1 MAETKG
7 FRESSLNDSGELD
20 AQKAVLR
27 LLVVLFIC
35 SICFFFCFFV
45 FLYLCVTSPQKKN
58 LRYKSLNLFENR
70 LLIEGRLGKKISTW
84 QATRTGF
91 VFTTEMFLLQ

>member
-7 FRESSLNDSGELD
+7 FRESSLNDSGKLD

-35 SICFFFCFFV
+35 SICFFCFV
-45 FLYLCVTSPQKKN
+45 FFIPLRDKSSKKN

>member
-1 MAETKG
+1 MLKKLFFVCWSFYLFALSV
-7 FRESSLNDSGELD
+7 FF
-20 AQKAVLR
+20 
-27 LLVVLFIC
+27 VLF
-35 SICFFFCFFV
+35 FFIP
-45 FLYLCVTSPQKKN
+45 LRDKSSKKY

>member
-7 FRESSLNDSGELD
+7 FRESSLNDSGDLD

-35 SICFFFCFFV
+35 SICFFCFV
-45 FLYLCVTSPQKKN
+45 FFIPLRDKSSKKK
-58 LRYKSLNLFENR
+58 L
-70 LLIEGRLGKKISTW
+70 
-84 QATRTGF
+84 A
-91 VFTTEMFLLQ
+91 LQELELV

>member
-7 FRESSLNDSGELD
+7 FRESSLNDSGKLD

-35 SICFFFCFFV
+35 SICFFVLFF
-45 FLYLCVTSPQKKN
+45 FIP
-58 LRYKSLNLFENR
+58 LRDKSS
-70 LLIEGRLGKKISTW
+70 KKIL
-84 QATRTGF
+84 A
-91 VFTTEMFLLQ
+91 LQELELV

>member
-27 LLVVLFIC
+27 LLVILFIC
-35 SICFFFCFFV
+35 SICFFLFCFFIPLRDKSSKQV
-45 FLYLCVTSPQKKN
+45 L

>member
-7 FRESSLNDSGELD
+7 FRESSLNDSGKLD

-35 SICFFFCFFV
+35 SICFFFVLFF
-45 FLYLCVTSPQKKN
+45 FIP
-58 LRYKSLNLFENR
+58 LRDKSS
-70 LLIEGRLGKKISTW
+70 KKIL
-84 QATRTGF
+84 A
-91 VFTTEMFLLQ
+91 LQELELV

>member
-35 SICFFFCFFV
+35 SICFFLFFCFFIP
-45 FLYLCVTSPQKKN
+45 LRDKSSKKK
-58 LRYKSLNLFENR
+58 L
-70 LLIEGRLGKKISTW
+70 
-84 QATRTGF
+84 A
-91 VFTTEMFLLQ
+91 LQELELV

>member
-35 SICFFFCFFV
+35 CICFFFVLFF
-45 FLYLCVTSPQKKN
+45 FFIPLRDKSSKKK
-58 LRYKSLNLFENR
+58 L
-70 LLIEGRLGKKISTW
+70 
-84 QATRTGF
+84 A
-91 VFTTEMFLLQ
+91 LQELELV

>member
-7 FRESSLNDSGELD
+7 FRESSLNDSGDLD

-35 SICFFFCFFV
+35 SICFLFLF

>member
-35 SICFFFCFFV
+35 SICFFFFFL
-45 FLYLCVTSPQKKN
+45 FFFDLYTSD
-58 LRYKSLNLFENR
+58 
-70 LLIEGRLGKKISTW
+70 
-84 QATRTGF
+84 AAHDRTA
-91 VFTTEMFLLQ
+91 V

>member
-7 FRESSLNDSGELD
+7 FRESSLNDSGDLD

-35 SICFFFCFFV
+35 SICFFFVFFIP
-45 FLYLCVTSPQKKN
+45 LRDKSSKKK
-58 LRYKSLNLFENR
+58 L
-70 LLIEGRLGKKISTW
+70 
-84 QATRTGF
+84 A
-91 VFTTEMFLLQ
+91 LQELELV

>member
-7 FRESSLNDSGELD
+7 FRESSLNDSGKLD

-35 SICFFFCFFV
+35 SICFFCFVF
-45 FLYLCVTSPQKKN
+45 FLYLCVTSPQKKY

>member
-7 FRESSLNDSGELD
+7 FRESSLNDSGKLD

-35 SICFFFCFFV
+35 SICFFCFV
-45 FLYLCVTSPQKKN
+45 FFIPLRDKSSKKK
-58 LRYKSLNLFENR
+58 L
-70 LLIEGRLGKKISTW
+70 
-84 QATRTGF
+84 A
-91 VFTTEMFLLQ
+91 LQELELV

>member
-7 FRESSLNDSGELD
+7 FRESSLNDSGNLD

-35 SICFFFCFFV
+35 SICFFCFV
-45 FLYLCVTSPQKKN
+45 FFIPLRDKSSKKK
-58 LRYKSLNLFENR
+58 L
-70 LLIEGRLGKKISTW
+70 
-84 QATRTGF
+84 A
-91 VFTTEMFLLQ
+91 LQELELV

>member
-35 SICFFFCFFV
+35 SICFFFVLFF
-45 FLYLCVTSPQKKN
+45 FIPLRDKSSKKN

-70 LLIEGRLGKKISTW
+70 LLIEGRLGRKISTW

>member
-7 FRESSLNDSGELD
+7 FRESSLNDSGDLD

-35 SICFFFCFFV
+35 SICFFCFV
-45 FLYLCVTSPQKKN
+45 FFIP
-58 LRYKSLNLFENR
+58 LRDKSS
-70 LLIEGRLGKKISTW
+70 KKIL
-84 QATRTGF
+84 A
-91 VFTTEMFLLQ
+91 LQELELV